1 MTDLLR
7 RHDLFTVAP
16 EAWAAH
22 LAGRPDLDGLP
33 HLSAWARDGRPVIV
47 RRRHPGEEAG
57 HLPAGLPLPPSA
69 GKRRI
74 GLAVP
79 WSAVLPHPP
88 LTLAAARAAAPPAWR
103 PTLDT
108 VLALAIGHGLVPRVF
123 GGLLWQSL
131 TGLPYL
137 TVTSDLDLLIPVA
150 GSVPRGFLAGLT
162 AIAAAAPMRLDGEV
176 MLADG
181 SGVHWRELGEAPPR
195 GAVLAKR
202 IGDVR
207 LVPADPLLAGT

>member
-1 MTDLLR
+1 MTEAAR

-16 EAWAAH
+16 EAWAAC
-22 LAGRPDLDGLP
+22 LSGRLDLDGVP
-33 HLSAWARDGRPVIV
+33 QVADWARDGRPVVV
-47 RRRHPGEEAG
+47 RRRHPGEETG
-57 HLPAGLPLPPSA
+57 HLPAGLPLPPGA

-79 WSAVLPHPP
+79 WSAARPHPP
-88 LTLAAARAAAPPAWR
+88 VTLADARAAAPPAWR
-103 PTLDT
+103 PTLDA
-108 VLALAIGHGLVPRVF
+108 VLALAAERGLVPHVF

-137 TVTSDLDLLIPVA
+137 SGTSDLDLLFPVA
-150 GSVPRGFLAGLT
+150 DGIARGFLAGLA

-176 MLADG
+176 VLADG
-181 SGVHWRELGEAPPR
+181 SGIHWRELGDAPPG

-207 LVPADPLLAGT
+207 LVPADPLLTRA